1 MGKDLEVSTKIFD
14 NPSDYDSYLKRTDV
28 WSGHRSSRAL
38 GMLRRDKS
46 AEVLIDKSYYL
57 SGGISEDQLLAIAIH
72 EQIELTSKSKDAHL
86 EATVGE
92 YQYIYNQ
99 SGADGLKQYHSR
111 LSNLMGGDNSVRI
124 RALKQVLSVK

>member
-14 NPSDYDSYLKRTDV
+14 NPNDYDSYLKRTDV

-38 GMLRRDKS
+38 GVLRRDKS

-57 SGGISEDQLLAIAIH
+57 SGGISEDQLPAIALH
-72 EQIELTSKSKDAHL
+72 EQIELSSKSKDAHL
-86 EATVGE
+86 DATIGE
-92 YQYIYNQ
+92 YRYIFNQ

-111 LSNLMGGDNSVRI
+111 LSNLIGGNNRVRND
-124 RALKQVLSVK
+124 ALAKVLSGK